1 MDRKEILRLGNL
13 IKFEEYEFRHPDC
26 EGMSFG
32 KREGAI
38 NYLKLNTEEEIQK
51 ELKRV
56 KEIDTRITMGELLD
70 KLNELEG
77 EVWNDHISLITFGPE
92 PWGYKDRFP
101 WFYNH
106 MASLNVTPSQ
116 PLTSGAIFFICK
128 GGNMQWL
135 TNPIG
140 SGYYFLRFYHN
151 KSNWPERNCLVEV
164 SRLGNYSYVDQ
175 VPEYKEYKEE
185 DIEENEFKTKEA
197 PAGSLWYGPLKAPE
211 FTEKEKKLK
220 AAAQDKIYW
229 KNPR

>member
-106 MASLNVTPSQ
+106 IAVYMV
-116 PLTSGAIFFICK
+116 K
-128 GGNMQWL
+128 GGSEGHYLHIDLMINGTHKGM
-135 TNPIG
+135 
-140 SGYYFLRFYHN
+140 FLGKGFNDVDVLYESTKRISLMFGN
-151 KSNWPERNCLVEV
+151 GI
-164 SRLGNYSYVDQ
+164 LG
-175 VPEYKEYKEE
+175 E
-185 DIEENEFKTKEA
+185 
-197 PAGSLWYGPLKAPE
+197 
-211 FTEKEKKLK
+211 
-220 AAAQDKIYW
+220 
-229 KNPR
+229 

>member
-1 MDRKEILRLGNL
+1 
-13 IKFEEYEFRHPDC
+13 
-26 EGMSFG
+26 
-32 KREGAI
+32 
-38 NYLKLNTEEEIQK
+38 
-51 ELKRV
+51 
-56 KEIDTRITMGELLD
+56 
-70 KLNELEG
+70 
-77 EVWNDHISLITFGPE
+77 
-92 PWGYKDRFP
+92 
-101 WFYNH
+101 

-229 KNPR
+229 KKEALNKIPWYRKLETIHIGYTTYYLIERPMGYKKKEWIEKQIRIGSTLCKIKEAVVFPQNKIGFILKKVEDLSYIPFFHNNDATGFY